1 MNNTI
6 RGAASAALLVFLL
19 ASTGAASAIPE
30 PGPVRPSTH
39 APDARKNCPL
49 ERIGAKLV
57 RCDDLTGAGAHAPSQ
72 VPEQGSL

>member
-6 RGAASAALLVFLL
+6 RGAASAAFLVFLL
-19 ASTGAASAIPE
+19 AGSGAASAIPE

-39 APDARKNCPL
+39 APNAQKNCPL
-49 ERIGAKLV
+49 ERIGSQLV

-72 VPEQGSL
+72 VPVQR